1 MSFFQRYAVK
11 FECYHHCVV
20 VSIKQLNSLFF
31 RCLYLI
37 FWYDYIPFGYK
48 GAIIITIIFMHTSVN
63 TLRASFFFILLFFL
77 MLQRIFILLSSS
89 LSLIFDLEN

>member
-31 RCLYLI
+31 HCLYLI

-48 GAIIITIIFMHTSVN
+48 GAIIITIIFRHTSVN
-63 TLRASFFFILLFFL
+63 TLRASFFFILLFFFNASKD
-77 MLQRIFILLSSS
+77 IYSSVKFP
-89 LSLIFDLEN
+89 IINF